1 MKLYVLSPEAE
12 RDLDRVKDY
21 LLQTASVRVARY
33 VLRELRA
40 GMRFLGQNPGAGH
53 VREDLTDDAV
63 KFWPVFSYLI
73 VYDPEKRPVEIVR
86 VLHGALD
93 IPNLL

>member
-1 MKLYVLSPEAE
+1 VKLYVLSPEAE
-12 RDLDRVKDY
+12 RDLDGVTDY
-21 LLQTASVRVARY
+21 LIKTASVRVARY
-33 VLRELRA
+33 VIRELRT
-40 GMRFLGQNPGAGH
+40 GMRFLGENPGAGH
-53 VREDLTDDAV
+53 IREDLTDDPV

-93 IPNLL
+93 IPTIL